1 MKTTIDMAGR
11 VVVPK
16 AIRTQLG
23 LEAGQELEVRVVDG
37 RLIEIEPVSVP
48 VRLEER
54 GGLPVLVA
62 EGPVPTLTGDMVR
75 EAIER
80 DREDREARWT

>member
-1 MKTTIDMAGR
+1 MRTTIDMAGR

-16 AIRTQLG
+16 AVRAQLG

-37 RLIEIEPVSVP
+37 WLIQIEPVSVP

-54 GGLPVLVA
+54 DGLPLLVPEERVTA
-62 EGPVPTLTGDMVR
+62 LTDDMVR
-75 EAIER
+75 EAVER

>member
-1 MKTTIDMAGR
+1 M
-11 VVVPK
+11 VPK
-16 AIRTQLG
+16 AVRTQLG
-23 LEAGQELEVRVVDG
+23 LEAGQELDVRVVDG

-54 GGLPVLVA
+54 DGLPVLVA
-62 EGPVPTLTGDMVR
+62 EGPVPALTDDVVR
-75 EAIER
+75 EAVER